1 MQSFLRKLVAVA
13 TALLCPITFG
23 SPAYGY
29 AFNEIVPD
37 VRQSAAISGGSA
49 CPVRSHQ
56 LSGNAQIAFRWS
68 TALSSNPVT
77 ILTGDQTSAGSLDE
91 IEAAIEQSF
100 ATWTN
105 LPGSTLVSSS
115 FTPLTRV
122 SASNACASDGINSI
136 CLAQPDSGFTP
147 GVLAF
152 TRVISA
158 DQIGIQLGAGP
169 AATEVGQILD
179 ADIYFDPSN
188 STIAFATPA
197 ALAANPTAYDF
208 QSLMTHE
215 IGHALGFSHSAIWSA
230 MMYPFAAAPG
240 TFTNARPTAQQPDAP
255 LSDDDRTGLRV
266 LYHDPA
272 DTLYTGS
279 ISGRIVP
286 ANPLALPVAPA
297 GVTGVY
303 GSHVVAI
310 DDATGVVVA
319 GTLGGWSCAAV
330 GPANFDGTYEIDR
343 LPVGH
348 NYKIYAEPLD
358 GVVSPAT
365 VTNALQSVCRNGES
379 DVGWPASQACV
390 VPPVVTD
397 FTVRTRP

>member
-1 MQSFLRKLVAVA
+1 MKTALQKLVAIV
-13 TALLCPITFG
+13 TALLCPTAFS

-29 AFNEIVPD
+29 AFNQIVPD
-37 VRQSAAISGGSA
+37 VRQSSDVSGGSA
-49 CPVRSHQ
+49 CPVHSHQ
-56 LSGNAQIAFRWS
+56 LTSANQIAFRWS
-68 TALSSNPVT
+68 TALGTNPVT
-77 ILTGDQTSAGSLDE
+77 ILTQDQSAAGSLNE
-91 IEAAIEQSF
+91 LEAAIQQTF
-100 ATWTN
+100 ATWAN
-105 LPGSTLVSSS
+105 LSGSALLASS
-115 FTPLTRV
+115 FAPLTRV
-122 SASNACASDGINSI
+122 AAPNACASDGINSI

-158 DQIGIQLGAGP
+158 DQIGIQLGNGP

-179 ADIYFDPSN
+179 ADIYFAPSN
-188 STIAFATPA
+188 SMITFATPA

-208 QSLMTHE
+208 QSLLTHE
-215 IGHALGFSHSAIWSA
+215 IGHALGFSHSAVWSA

-240 TFTNARPTAQQPDAP
+240 TFTNERPTAQQPDAP

-279 ISGRIVP
+279 ISGRILP
-286 ANPLALPVAPA
+286 ANLLALPNVPA

-310 DDATGVVVA
+310 DATTGAVVA
-319 GTLGGWSCAAV
+319 GTLGGWSCAGA

-343 LPVGH
+343 LPVSRSF
-348 NYKIYAEPLD
+348 KIYAEPLD
-358 GVVSPAT
+358 GTVSPAT
-365 VTNALQSVCRNGES
+365 VTNALQSVCRNA
-379 DVGWPASQACV
+379 DTDPGWPAAQGCV